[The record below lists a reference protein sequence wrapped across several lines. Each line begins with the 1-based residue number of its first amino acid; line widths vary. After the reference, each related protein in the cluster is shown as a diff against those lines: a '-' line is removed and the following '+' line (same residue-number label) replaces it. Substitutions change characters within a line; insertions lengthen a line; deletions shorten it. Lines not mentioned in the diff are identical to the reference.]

1 MNLAATARSGSPGID
16 LFSADQLLRTA
27 RLFASDPELP
37 DLVDQLSGDRRWVE
51 LDSSPYLQIWLVSL
65 PVGTDTGWHDHGP
78 SAGAF
83 LTVSGTLG
91 EQSSQD
97 DQRTDRT
104 LAAGEGRSFG
114 PNHIHRV
121 TNVGPGPALS
131 LHLYTP
137 RLTSTTRYA
146 VTPAGLQVEEID
158 LAGTNLDNLIAP
170 RR

>member
-1 MNLAATARSGSPGID
+1 MTITRTPQLGSPGID
-16 LFSADQLLRTA
+16 WFSPAQLLRTA

-37 DLVDQLSGDRRWVE
+37 DLVDQLSGRRWVE
-51 LDSSPYLQIWLVSL
+51 LDSSPYLQIWLLSW
-65 PVGTDTGWHDHGP
+65 PDGTDTGWHDHGP

-91 EQSSQD
+91 EQSSQG
-97 DQRTDRT
+97 DQRIDRT

-121 TNVGPGPALS
+121 TNLGPGPALS

-146 VTPAGLQVEEID
+146 VTSAGLQAKEVD
-158 LAGTNLDNLIAP
+158 LAGTTS
-170 RR
+170 